1 MFDRKLYWCKL
12 YFVELDW
19 LLLWRII
26 YLLFILYVINFVF
39 VNIVIN
45 FLILE
50 GELKLIVYVFYK
62 VKYF

>member
-1 MFDRKLYWCKL
+1 MFDRKLYRCKL

-39 VNIVIN
+39 VNIIIN

-50 GELKLIVYVFYK
+50 EELKLIVYVFYK